1 MSFYRPIM
9 KSDFTNLIDAK
20 YEVHEE
26 IREKVQNA
34 GYDNIKAYI
43 DKGLNKKEWQYLLS
57 HFNFPEDYLEEIYS
71 KIPTDLDSYKYLPGW
86 VELRISC
93 ILTHQKLSEDFI
105 ERHMDEIKEY
115 GCFGQLFT
123 HQTLSESFIEKY
135 AGNNPL
141 TWENISRYQKLS
153 DEFID
158 RHADDVDW
166 TCISEYQTLSEETM
180 LQHIDD
186 IDWGYV
192 SGSQEIPLHL
202 LEAHMEDGNGI
213 ILDGL
218 YWPDV
223 FKFQDIPREF
233 VVKHLDTF
241 SMYSLIMEVLRD
253 KYPGIEEEMNLEKKV
268 LGFMYGTMMV
278 KED

>member
-1 MSFYRPIM
+1 M
-9 KSDFTNLIDAK
+9 KSYKLIRKSDIIDTAHAKKTVIRKKFEDNIDDILSSFNSVKSYINIDFT
-20 YEVHEE
+20 
-26 IREKVQNA
+26 
-34 GYDNIKAYI
+34 KA
-43 DKGLNKKEWQYLLS
+43 EWQYLLS
-57 HFNFPEDYLEEIYS
+57 HFNFPEDCLEEIYS
-71 KIPTDLDSYKYLPGW
+71 QIPTDLGPYKYLPGCI
-86 VELRISC
+86 ELRISC

-123 HQTLSESFIEKY
+123 HQALSESFIEKY

-141 TWENISRYQKLS
+141 NWENISRYQKIS

-166 TCISEYQTLSEETM
+166 TYISEYQTLSEETM
-180 LQHIDD
+180 RSHIED
-186 IDWGYV
+186 IDWAYA
-192 SGSQEIPLHL
+192 SGSQEIPLSL
-202 LEAHMEDGNGI
+202 LEAHMEVGNGI

-253 KYPGIEEEMNLEKKV
+253 KYPGIEEELR
-268 LGFMYGTMMV
+268 G
-278 KED
+278 